1 MIKFKNEKKDFTIVY
16 NAEDCTDNK
25 VYDYVISEEGG
36 NLIMDNSDVF
46 IMDSNTD
53 IDEWNEQ
60 FIVEDI
66 DEWNNVKNDWSL
78 EDYFEFIEE
87 QYIS

>member
-1 MIKFKNEKKDFTIVY
+1 MLKFKNEKKEFTIVY

-25 VYDYVISEEGG
+25 VYDYVVSEEGV

-46 IMDSNTD
+46 VMDSNTD

-78 EDYFEFIEE
+78 EDYFEFEE
-87 QYIS
+87 E